1 MAECKKKVGQG
12 AIQYPCVIEVPEGR
26 REHEG
31 PCKAV
36 EDQASVARRERWERG
51 GEARATL
58 AQTQSRPL
66 SFADANQAHTPSP
79 VPGSRLQP
87 AEHRERHQPKVG
99 EFGEKASEASNCAH
113 PFDATIEDSITGE
126 IYCRECGTLLRPGRV
141 AQEAAQ
147 STLGT
152 FVSTNVT
159 PPDFAPAVGPV
170 IPPINEGD
178 IILYVPDE
186 NKPNM
191 AILARVTGPL
201 DSVEGFEA
209 NSLMDGSRWAV
220 LGTTGILQVYP
231 SDADPDT
238 LMAELGWPRSA
249 VREDALRRDIEA
261 VVEREMGPTKQRE
274 GDQALPVEGN
284 PRRPVQDIIIEAMQE
299 SKRVGTERYGQ
310 PLKPM
315 NGRDTFQDLVDEARD
330 FFVYG
335 TCLMMERDEILAR
348 FERAYSSLM
357 AYLGQAGTTPPEG
370 LTDDL
375 DAVLAWLRGAPQT

>member
-201 DSVEGFEA
+201 DGSVEGFEA
-209 NSLMDGSRWAV
+209 NSLMDGSRLAV
-220 LGTTGILQVYP
+220 LGTTGIIQVYP
-231 SDADPDT
+231 SDANPDA

-249 VREDALRRDIEA
+249 VVEDHPITKAEVEENIE
-261 VVEREMGPTKQRE
+261 PTKQRE
-274 GDQALPVEGN
+274 GDQQLPAEGN

-299 SKRVGTERYGQ
+299 SKRVGIERYGQ

-315 NGRDTFQDLVDEARD
+315 NGRDTFQDAQEEARD
-330 FFVYG
+330 FYVYL
-335 TCLMMERDEILAR
+335 TALIEERKEMLERA
-348 FERAYSSLM
+348 ERAYASITDP
-357 AYLGQAGTTPPEG
+357 GNPFKFPEG
-370 LTDDL
+370 LIEDVRL
-375 DAVLAWLRGAPQT
+375 LVLWLRGTPQT